1 MSDFSVSTTDEL
13 SQALSSAQAGDTIAL
28 APGVYS
34 GVNASGLNFAAA
46 VNVVSQDP
54 ANEAVLTDLSVI
66 QSSGLHFQNL
76 EFAGSAANVNMPFVI
91 VNSSQIDLEN
101 ISFHNQTADDFSIL
115 LTAGSSDISLHNTN
129 GEPILVSPN
138 VMSSAPVDFVTS
150 APDHFPGLPGWFF
163 LGDATSL
170 TLTNPT
176 PEDVGQGPD
185 PSPPASI
192 AAIDASD
199 PPIVMTGLAAAR
211 HADLNF
217 AVA

>member
-1 MSDFSVSTTDEL
+1 MSDFSVSTADEL
-13 SQALSSAQAGDTIAL
+13 AQALATAQSGDTVAL

-76 EFAGSAANVNMPFVI
+76 EFAGSAASVNMPFLI
-91 VNSSQIDLEN
+91 VGSAHIDLEN
-101 ISFHNQTADDFSIL
+101 ITFHNATADDFSIL
-115 LTAGSSDISLHNTN
+115 LTAGSTDISLHNTN

-138 VMSSAPVDFVTS
+138 VVGAAQVDFVTS
-150 APDHFPGLPGWFF
+150 APDHFPGLPGWFY
-163 LGDATSL
+163 LGDASSV

-176 PEDVGQGPD
+176 PDDQVSD
-185 PSPPASI
+185 ASPPASI
-192 AAIDASD
+192 STIDASD
-199 PPIVMTGLAAAR
+199 PPIVMTGLGTAR

-217 AVA
+217 AEA